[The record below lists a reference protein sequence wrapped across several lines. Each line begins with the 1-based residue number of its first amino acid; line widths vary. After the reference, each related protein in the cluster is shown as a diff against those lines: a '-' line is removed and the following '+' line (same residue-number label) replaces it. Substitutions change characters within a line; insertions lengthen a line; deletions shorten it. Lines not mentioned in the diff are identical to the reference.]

1 MELEMPQINR
11 PNYLFFYPASFSLF
25 LGMECHCFAF
35 VNRTPNDSFFS
46 LSYYFLKSVLQCN
59 CKDECMESNKLVGL
73 FFLIVCPF
81 MLEAVF

>member
-1 MELEMPQINR
+1 MELEVPQINR
-11 PNYLFFYPASFSLF
+11 PNYQFFLSCLF

-59 CKDECMESNKLVGL
+59 CKDECMESNKLVGS

-81 MLEAVF
+81 VLEVVF